1 MGTYANG
8 VQHFFFLFTDFLF
21 AKEKKKK
28 SPKKTNGKH
37 VRLFFIMNS
46 QVDSASTQESTKT
59 LVRL

>member
-8 VQHFFFLFTDFLF
+8 VQHFFLFTDFLF
-21 AKEKKKK
+21 AKEKKN
-28 SPKKTNGKH
+28 SPKKLTENMWD
-37 VRLFFIMNS
+37 FFIIMNS

>member
-21 AKEKKKK
+21 AKEKKIA
-28 SPKKTNGKH
+28 KKTNGKH
-37 VRLFFIMNS
+37 VRFFFIMNS
-46 QVDSASTQESTKT
+46 QVTSASTQESTKT